1 MRVPTIFWLPGIISP
16 GIINQIGST
25 MDLLTTF
32 SKIAGVPIPKDRQLD
47 SYDLGPR
54 LFENNPT
61 SRNHILYYRG
71 NELYAVRLGE
81 YKAHYITQGEYGL
94 YGGKKIHNPPLLYNL
109 NKDASEKYDISKEY
123 PDVIKKINRIVTEH
137 KQKMIIGKDLLFERI
152 D

>member
-32 SKIAGVPIPKDRQLD
+32 SKIVGVPIPEDRQLD

-61 SRNHILYYRG
+61 SRTTFF
-71 NELYAVRLGE
+71 
-81 YKAHYITQGEYGL
+81 ITEEMNYML
-94 YGGKKIHNPPLLYNL
+94 SDLVN
-109 NKDASEKYDISKEY
+109 
-123 PDVIKKINRIVTEH
+123 IKP
-137 KQKMIIGKDLLFERI
+137 II
-152 D
+152 